1 MILNSACMLS
11 KHNWM
16 ISGKQFKGLIV
27 LEQLSDCN
35 LITTRQ
41 VAGRNL
47 GLRIRKGYENSVG

>member
-1 MILNSACMLS
+1 
-11 KHNWM
+11 M

-27 LEQLSDCN
+27 FEQLSVCN
-35 LITTRQ
+35 LITARH